1 MVKRTEKFAELME
14 AFDGLHA
21 LEEGV
26 NSLEEYQ
33 QKRLENSADV
43 ERFEA
48 VIAQAGKKC
57 MSIAHML
64 NLYNLMVRHGFEHRT
79 PVWVSV
85 ASSTMNRL
93 WDGQKGWAA

>member
-1 MVKRTEKFAELME
+1 MAKRKEKFAEVMR
-14 AFDGLHA
+14 AFDGLVA
-21 LEEGV
+21 LEAAV
-26 NSLEEYQ
+26 SSIEEYRQ
-33 QKRLENSADV
+33 MRLEKAADV
-43 ERFEA
+43 ERHEA

-57 MSIAHML
+57 TSVAHMR
-64 NLYNLMVRHGFEHRT
+64 NLYNLMVRRGFEYRS